1 MDLVLLFKA
10 LILGLIEGATEFI
23 PVSSTGHLILAEDWL
38 GFTGPSAKTF
48 EVFIQLGA
56 ILAVVWLYRAKI
68 LGVLKTAPRAEK
80 SRRLI
85 LNLAI
90 AFLPAAVVG
99 LALHDWIKDKLFHPV
114 VVAMALVVGGI
125 IILVIERMLPHAK
138 VVETP
143 VHPAGD
149 DGVPADDVDN
159 IRPRTA
165 FGVGIAQVLSL
176 IPGVSRSGAT
186 IMGGLVLGLS
196 RLAATEFSFFLA
208 IPVMF
213 AATLYDLYKSRSILS
228 AADVPVFAVGFVV
241 AFISA
246 LFVIRKFISYVS
258 RHDFTVFAWYRIAFG
273 LFLLLFHFLTG
284 WGS

>member
-1 MDLVLLFKA
+1 MDLIQLFKGV
-10 LILGLIEGATEFI
+10 ILGLVEGATEFI

-38 GFTGPSAKTF
+38 GFTGASAKTF

-56 ILAVVWLYRAKI
+56 ILAVVWLYRVKI
-68 LGVLKTAPRAEK
+68 IGVLKTAPHEEK

-85 LNLAI
+85 LNLFI
-90 AFLPAAVVG
+90 AFLPAAIVG
-99 LALHDWIKDKLFHPV
+99 LALHDWIKEKLFHPV
-114 VVAMALVVGGI
+114 VVAVALVVGGI
-125 IILVIERMLPHAK
+125 VILVIERMLPTAQ
-138 VVETP
+138 VIETP
-143 VHPAGD
+143 RPSETNP
-149 DGVPADDVDN
+149 VPADDVDN
-159 IRPRTA
+159 IRPVTA
-165 FGVGIAQVLSL
+165 LGVGIAQVLAL

-186 IMGGLVLGLS
+186 IMGGLSLGLS

-213 AATLYDLYKSRSILS
+213 AATLYDLYKSRGILS

-246 LFVIRKFISYVS
+246 LFIIRKFISYVS

-273 LFLLLFHFLTG
+273 LFLLLFHWLTG
-284 WGS
+284 WGG